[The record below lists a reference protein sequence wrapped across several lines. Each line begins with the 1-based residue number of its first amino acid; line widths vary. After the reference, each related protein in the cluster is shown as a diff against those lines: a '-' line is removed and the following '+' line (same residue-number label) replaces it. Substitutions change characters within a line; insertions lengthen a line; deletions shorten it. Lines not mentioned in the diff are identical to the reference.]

1 MAVGEAGQIP
11 LQHVTPGTAITPVV
25 VHGVPA
31 GEQGFVPAEAG
42 QLASPVND
50 VMAHGAPL
58 QQLVKPDGGLM
69 FAPTQHCSPE

>member
-1 MAVGEAGQIP
+1 VAAGEALHEPQ
-11 LQHVTPGTAITPVV
+11 QTTPSTAVTPVV

-31 GEQGFVPAEAG
+31 GEHGFVPEEDG

-58 QQLVKPDGGLM
+58 QQLVKPVGGLM

>member
-1 MAVGEAGQIP
+1 MAAGVAGQLP
-11 LQHVTPGTAITPVV
+11 EQHDTPGTAVTPVV
-25 VHGVPA
+25 VHWVPA
-31 GEQGFVPAEAG
+31 GEHGLVPAEVG

-69 FAPTQHCSPE
+69 FAPTQHESPE